1 MTEEGTLSIVRQ
13 AHRCHIRYATN
24 NPYTL
29 DRQLSADVNEA
40 HVGTFL
46 QQCGVDPWSIQRA
59 CTELQHG
66 RMAVL
71 PIVGSPA
78 QIQGSFLVAAAG
90 DAPTVHHAQGTTRQR
105 RYGEGASY
113 T

>member
-13 AHRCHIRYATN
+13 AQSCHIRYATN

-29 DRQLSADVNEA
+29 DRHLSADVDEA
-40 HVGTFL
+40 HVSTFL

-59 CTELQHG
+59 GAELQHG

-90 DAPTVHHAQGTTRQR
+90 NAPAVHHAQGSPRQR
-105 RYGEGASY
+105 RYGEGASHA
-113 T
+113 